1 MNLVEMVK
9 RTEFD
14 WDVLLNC
21 TSSAIVVLDWEQ
33 KIVATN
39 NVADK
44 LFPIESGLLGKQVD
58 KIFNFLQLERILA
71 SGSSW
76 TEQPVVIGAMRYSLN
91 YVPIIENKQVVGGV
105 FSFGEEALANKETSY
120 EDVLEVLKSVNAIV
134 DLAYDGIIVLDAN
147 GTITMVN
154 QSFADFFGVN
164 AQEMIGKH
172 VNQAYTNSNLSKQ
185 KETNPKEKDYNPNAK
200 YDLNSIVG
208 ESEQIDGLKETVNRV
223 APRSSNVLIR
233 GESGTGKE
241 LFAHAIHSASN
252 RRYGP
257 FIKVNC
263 AAIPENLLESEL
275 FGYEEGAFTG
285 ARKGGQVGKFE
296 LAHKGT
302 IFLDEIGD
310 MSLPMQAK
318 LLRVLQERE
327 IEPLGSY
334 KAKKVDVRI
343 VAATNVNLE
352 AQVRE
357 NKFREDLYYRLN
369 VVSIH
374 IPPLRERQDDIDV
387 LINYLVE
394 KYNREFS
401 LNLNGLSPEVR
412 ELFLSY
418 EWPGNIREL
427 KNVIER
433 AFNIVTGKYILPS
446 HLPQYLVNAME
457 ANNDKFIAV
466 DKKTISLG
474 VKESIGKQSLNE
486 IMESLEQ
493 EVIQQALSISKG
505 NKALAAN
512 LLGISRPGLYKKMLK
527 LHMDL

>member
-21 TSSAIVVLDWEQ
+21 TTSAIVVLDQEH

-39 NVADK
+39 NIAVK
-44 LFPIESGLLGKQVD
+44 LFPVESGLLGKQVNQ
-58 KIFNFLQLERILA
+58 ILNFLQLERILA

-76 TEQPVVIGAMRYSLN
+76 TEQPVVFGAAHYSLN
-91 YVPIIENKQVVGGV
+91 YVPIIENKKVVGGV
-105 FSFGEEALANKETSY
+105 FSFGEEAIGNE
-120 EDVLEVLKSVNAIV
+120 VNAE
-134 DLAYDGIIVLDAN
+134 A
-147 GTITMVN
+147 
-154 QSFADFFGVN
+154 
-164 AQEMIGKH
+164 
-172 VNQAYTNSNLSKQ
+172 
-185 KETNPKEKDYNPNAK
+185 KDQNPNAK

-208 ESEQIDGLKETVNRV
+208 ASEQINGLKETVKLV
-223 APRSSNVLIR
+223 APRSSNILIR

-241 LFAHAIHSASN
+241 LFAHAIHAASN

-285 ARKGGQVGKFE
+285 ARKGGQIGKFE

-327 IEPLGSY
+327 IEPLGSN

-352 AQVRE
+352 EQVRE

-369 VVSIH
+369 VVSIQ

-387 LINYLVE
+387 LINYLLY
-394 KYNREFS
+394 KYNREFG
-401 LNLNGLSPEVR
+401 LNLNGVSPEVR

-433 AFNIVTGKYILPS
+433 AFNIVTGKYILLS
-446 HLPQYLVNAME
+446 HLPQYLVKAME
-457 ANNDKFIAV
+457 INNDKFIAV
-466 DKKTISLG
+466 DNKNISLG

-493 EVIQQALSISKG
+493 EIIQQALTISKG